1 MLDANYQSTS
11 YLGQAAAR
19 LEILVAADVIRTVAL
34 EPTFE
39 NIAAL
44 DLLVVVRTFLS
55 WSLVV
60 EIEGHWPWQQKT
72 HRRRTWRA
80 FIMTATIIEGA
91 RKRWSI
97 KPKNILADFIAAF
110 TVGVA
115 SIPDSMASALLAGI
129 NPLTGLYTM
138 MIATPIGALF
148 TSSEMMHISTT
159 SALSLGVA
167 SSLTGMSPAAKLQ
180 AVYMLALMVGVIQI
194 LLGLLKMGFLVRFV
208 PHSVMTGFL
217 NGVALLIILGQL
229 RDFTGF
235 QSQYSNRVVQAVDM
249 ALNARA
255 DHPADPDRRPDH
267 RGADR
272 WPGQDQSHQPVCLY
286 PGDDHCLA
294 ASVPAVVP
302 ECPPGG
308 DVTQVPSAL
317 PSFSLPDFSLIFQLI
332 VPAFALSVIGL
343 VQGAGISQGYPN
355 PDGKF
360 PDPSGDFFGQ
370 GAANLAA
377 SFFQGMPCG
386 GSLSGTAMVVN
397 AGARSRWANFLAGV
411 LIAITVLL
419 FANLVEL
426 IAMPALAGLLIVI
439 GFRTL
444 NFDAIRTVWQTG
456 IIPRVVMVITLV
468 GTLVMPLQFAV
479 LMGVGLSILLFTFH
493 QANRLEL
500 VELVPSEK
508 SALPIERPAPK
519 RLSDHQVTV
528 LYPYGSLFYAAAK
541 TFEEN
546 LPAAEDAKQAVVIFV
561 LRGYDKFGSTMI
573 TVLDRYN
580 QVLQANGGK
589 VMLAGISPGV
599 MQQLERTGLL
609 DRIGR
614 ENVFIVH
621 QQWGVSAY
629 EAYEAAQAWLDE
641 VKPRVPRRRNKRKQ
655 NNLPCIQKT
664 IWPVRN

>member
-1 MLDANYQSTS
+1 
-11 YLGQAAAR
+11 
-19 LEILVAADVIRTVAL
+19 
-34 EPTFE
+34 
-39 NIAAL
+39 
-44 DLLVVVRTFLS
+44 
-55 WSLVV
+55 
-60 EIEGHWPWQQKT
+60 
-72 HRRRTWRA
+72 
-80 FIMTATIIEGA
+80 MTTTIIESA

-97 KPKNILADFIAAF
+97 NPKNILTDITAAF
-110 TVGVA
+110 TVGIA

-129 NPLTGLYTM
+129 NPLAGLYTM
-138 MIATPIGALF
+138 IIATPIGALF

-159 SALSLGVA
+159 SALSLAVA
-167 SSLTGMSPAAKLQ
+167 SSLTGMPPDAKLQ

-194 LLGLLKMGFLVRFV
+194 SLGLLKMGFLVRFV

-217 NGVALLIILGQL
+217 NGVAILIILGQL

-235 QSQYSNRVVQAVDM
+235 QSQYSNRVVQAVEM
-249 ALNARA
+249 AFNVEEIILPILIVGLTTVVLIVSLERIKATSKYNFI
-255 DHPADPDRRPDH
+255 
-267 RGADR
+267 
-272 WPGQDQSHQPVCLY
+272 
-286 PGDDHCLA
+286 LA
-294 ASVPAVVP
+294 MVFASLLPFLPTFQNVPLV
-302 ECPPGG
+302 G

-317 PSFSLPDFSLIFQLI
+317 PSFSLPDFSLMFKLI

-360 PDPSGDFFGQ
+360 SDPSGDFFGQ
-370 GAANLAA
+370 GAANLAT
-377 SFFQGMPCG
+377 SFFKGMPCG
-386 GSLSGTAMVVN
+386 GSLSGTAMVAN

-419 FANLVEL
+419 FGNLVEL

-444 NFDAIRTVWQTG
+444 NFDGIRTVWQTG
-456 IIPRVVMVITLV
+456 QIPRVVMGITFV

-479 LMGVGLSILLFTFH
+479 LLGVGLSILLFTFH

-500 VELVPSEK
+500 VELIPSK
-508 SALPIERPAPK
+508 NNPLPVEQPAPK
-519 RLSDHQVTV
+519 KLSDHHVTV

-546 LPAAEDAKQAVVIFV
+546 LPAAEDAREAVVILL
-561 LRGYDKFGSTMI
+561 LRGYENFGSTMI

-580 QVLQANGGK
+580 QTLQANGGK
-589 VMLAGISPGV
+589 LMLAGLSPGV
-599 MQQLERTGLL
+599 LLQLERTGLL

-614 ENVFIVH
+614 ENVTLAKR
-621 QQWGVSAY
+621 QWGVSAY

-641 VKPRVPRRRNKRKQ
+641 VRPLAQ
-655 NNLPCIQKT
+655 NEELTEKE
-664 IWPVRN
+664 

>member
-1 MLDANYQSTS
+1 
-11 YLGQAAAR
+11 
-19 LEILVAADVIRTVAL
+19 
-34 EPTFE
+34 
-39 NIAAL
+39 
-44 DLLVVVRTFLS
+44 
-55 WSLVV
+55 
-60 EIEGHWPWQQKT
+60 
-72 HRRRTWRA
+72 
-80 FIMTATIIEGA
+80 MTATIIEGA

-97 KPKNILADFIAAF
+97 NPKNILPDFIAAF

-129 NPLTGLYTM
+129 NPLAGLYTM

-167 SSLTGMSPAAKLQ
+167 SSLTGMSPGDKLQ

-235 QSQYSNRVVQAVDM
+235 QSQYSNRVVQAVDTVLNVQQIILPM
-249 ALNARA
+249 LVIGLTTVALIVIL
-255 DHPADPDRRPDH
+255 DRIK
-267 RGADR
+267 ATS
-272 WPGQDQSHQPVCLY
+272 QFSFI
-286 PGDDHCLA
+286 LA
-294 ASVPAVVP
+294 MVFASLLPFLPWFQNVPLV
-302 ECPPGG
+302 G

-317 PSFSLPDFSLIFQLI
+317 PSFSLPDFSLMLQLI

-360 PDPSGDFFGQ
+360 ADPSGDFFGQ
-370 GAANLAA
+370 GAANLAT
-377 SFFQGMPCG
+377 SFFKGMPCG

-419 FANLVEL
+419 FANLVEMV
-426 IAMPALAGLLIVI
+426 AMPALAGLLIVI

-444 NFDAIRTVWQTG
+444 NFDGIRTVWQTG
-456 IIPRVVMVITLV
+456 MIPRVVMGITFV

-479 LMGVGLSILLFTFH
+479 LLGVGLSILLFTFH

-500 VELVPSEK
+500 VELVPSK
-508 SALPIERPAPK
+508 NNPLPVEQPAPK
-519 RLSDHQVTV
+519 KLSDHHVTV

-541 TFEEN
+541 TLEEN
-546 LPAAEDAKQAVVIFV
+546 LPAAEDAREAVVVFL
-561 LRGYDKFGSTMI
+561 LRGYENFGSTMI

-580 QVLQANGGK
+580 QVLQSNGGK
-589 VMLAGISPGV
+589 LMLAGISANV
-599 MQQLERTGLL
+599 MLQLERTGLL

-614 ENVFIVH
+614 ENVFPVH
-621 QQWGVSAY
+621 KQWGVSAY
-629 EAYEAAQAWLDE
+629 EAYDAAQAWLDT
-641 VKPRVPRRRNKRKQ
+641 VRPPAKQ
-655 NNLPCIQKT
+655 EEQAET
-664 IWPVRN
+664 

>member
-1 MLDANYQSTS
+1 
-11 YLGQAAAR
+11 
-19 LEILVAADVIRTVAL
+19 
-34 EPTFE
+34 
-39 NIAAL
+39 
-44 DLLVVVRTFLS
+44 
-55 WSLVV
+55 
-60 EIEGHWPWQQKT
+60 
-72 HRRRTWRA
+72 
-80 FIMTATIIEGA
+80 MTITIIEGA

-97 KPKNILADFIAAF
+97 NPKNILADFIAAF

-129 NPLTGLYTM
+129 NPLAGLYTM

-159 SALSLGVA
+159 SALSLAVA
-167 SSLTGMSPAAKLQ
+167 SSLTGMTPDAKLQ

-194 LLGLLKMGFLVRFV
+194 SLGLLKMGFLVRFV

-217 NGVALLIILGQL
+217 NGVAILIILGQL

-235 QSQYSNRVVQAVDM
+235 QSQYSNRVVQAVEM
-249 ALNARA
+249 AFNVEQIILPILIVGLTTVALILIF
-255 DHPADPDRRPDH
+255 DRIKVT
-267 RGADR
+267 
-272 WPGQDQSHQPVCLY
+272 SKFSFI
-286 PGDDHCLA
+286 LA
-294 ASVPAVVP
+294 MFFASLVPFLPWFRFVP
-302 ECPPGG
+302 LVG

-317 PSFSLPDFSLIFQLI
+317 PSFSLPDFSLMVQLI

-360 PDPSGDFFGQ
+360 ADPSGDFFGQ
-370 GAANLAA
+370 GAANLAT
-377 SFFQGMPCG
+377 SFFKGMPCG

-419 FANLVEL
+419 FGKLVEL

-444 NFDAIRTVWQTG
+444 NFDGIRTVWQTG
-456 IIPRVVMVITLV
+456 QIPRVVMGITFV

-479 LMGVGLSILLFTFH
+479 LLGVGLSILLFTFH

-500 VELVPSEK
+500 VELIPSK
-508 SALPIERPAPK
+508 NNPLPVEQPAPK
-519 RLSDHQVTV
+519 KLSDHHVTV

-546 LPAAEDAKQAVVIFV
+546 LPAAEDAKEAVVIF
-561 LRGYDKFGSTMI
+561 LFRGYENFGSTMI

-580 QVLQANGGK
+580 QVLQTNGGK

-599 MQQLERTGLL
+599 MLQLERTGLL

-614 ENVFIVH
+614 ENVFLVH
-621 QQWGVSAY
+621 RQWGVSAY

-641 VKPRVPRRRNKRKQ
+641 VRPPA
-655 NNLPCIQKT
+655 QKEE
-664 IWPVRN
+664 

>member
-1 MLDANYQSTS
+1 
-11 YLGQAAAR
+11 
-19 LEILVAADVIRTVAL
+19 
-34 EPTFE
+34 
-39 NIAAL
+39 
-44 DLLVVVRTFLS
+44 
-55 WSLVV
+55 
-60 EIEGHWPWQQKT
+60 
-72 HRRRTWRA
+72 
-80 FIMTATIIEGA
+80 MTKNMIEGA

-97 KPKNILADFIAAF
+97 NPKNILADFIAAF

-129 NPLTGLYTM
+129 NPLAGLYTM

-167 SSLTGMSPAAKLQ
+167 SSLIGMTPAEKLQ

-217 NGVALLIILGQL
+217 NGVALLIILGQM

-235 QSQYSNRVVQAVDM
+235 ESQYSNRVVQTVEM
-249 ALNARA
+249 AFNA
-255 DHPADPDRRPDH
+255 
-267 RGADR
+267 
-272 WPGQDQSHQPVCLY
+272 GQIIPPILIVGLTTVVLIVCLDRIKVTSRY
-286 PGDDHCLA
+286 SFILA
-294 ASVPAVVP
+294 MTFASLLPFLPWFQNVPLV
-302 ECPPGG
+302 G
-308 DVTQVPSAL
+308 DVTQVPRAL
-317 PSFSLPDFSLIFQLI
+317 PSFSLPDFSMMFKLI

-360 PDPSGDFFGQ
+360 PDPSGDFVGQ
-370 GAANLAA
+370 GAANLAT
-377 SFFQGMPCG
+377 SFFKGMPCG
-386 GSLSGTAMVVN
+386 GSLSGTAMVAN
-397 AGARSRWANFLAGV
+397 AGARSRWANFLAGI

-444 NFDAIRTVWQTG
+444 NFDGIRTVWQTG
-456 IIPRVVMVITLV
+456 LIPRVVMAITFV
-468 GTLVMPLQFAV
+468 GTLIMPLQFAV
-479 LMGVGLSILLFTFH
+479 LMGVGISILLFTFH

-500 VELVPSEK
+500 VELVPSDK
-508 SALPIERPAPK
+508 NSLPIERPTPK
-519 RLSDHQVTV
+519 RLSDHKVTV

-541 TFEEN
+541 TLEDN

-561 LRGYDKFGSTMI
+561 LRGYDEFGSTMI
-573 TVLDRYN
+573 NVLDRYN
-580 QVLQANGGK
+580 QVLQTNGGK

-599 MQQLERTGLL
+599 MLQLKRTGLL
-609 DRIGR
+609 DKIGR
-614 ENVFIVH
+614 ENVFLAH
-621 QQWGVSAY
+621 RQWGVSAY

-641 VKPRVPRRRNKRKQ
+641 VRPQ
-655 NNLPCIQKT
+655 AQQEE
-664 IWPVRN
+664 

>member
-1 MLDANYQSTS
+1 
-11 YLGQAAAR
+11 
-19 LEILVAADVIRTVAL
+19 
-34 EPTFE
+34 
-39 NIAAL
+39 
-44 DLLVVVRTFLS
+44 
-55 WSLVV
+55 
-60 EIEGHWPWQQKT
+60 
-72 HRRRTWRA
+72 
-80 FIMTATIIEGA
+80 MTATIIEGA

-97 KPKNILADFIAAF
+97 NPKNILADFIAAF

-129 NPLTGLYTM
+129 NPLAGLYTM
-138 MIATPIGALF
+138 VIATPIGALF

-159 SALSLGVA
+159 SALSLAVA
-167 SSLTGMSPAAKLQ
+167 SSLATGMSPADKLQ
-180 AVYMLALMVGVIQI
+180 AVYTLALMVGVIQI

-217 NGVALLIILGQL
+217 NGVAILIILGQL
-229 RDFTGF
+229 RDFTGY
-235 QSQYSNRVVQAVDM
+235 QSQFSNRVVQAVDM
-249 ALNARA
+249 VINVQQIILPMLVVGLTTVALIVIL
-255 DHPADPDRRPDH
+255 DRIK
-267 RGADR
+267 ATS
-272 WPGQDQSHQPVCLY
+272 QFSFI
-286 PGDDHCLA
+286 LA
-294 ASVPAVVP
+294 MIFASLLPFLPWFQNVPLV
-302 ECPPGG
+302 G

-317 PSFSLPDFSLIFQLI
+317 PSFSLPDFSMMFQLI

-377 SFFQGMPCG
+377 SFFHGMPCG

-397 AGARSRWANFLAGV
+397 SGAKSRWANFLVGV

-419 FANLVEL
+419 FASLVEL

-444 NFDAIRTVWQTG
+444 NFDGIRTVWQTG
-456 IIPRVVMVITLV
+456 TIPRVVMGITFI

-479 LMGVGLSILLFTFH
+479 LLGVGLSILLFTFH

-500 VELVPSEK
+500 VELIPSK
-508 SALPIERPAPK
+508 NSPLPVEQPAPK
-519 RLSDHQVTV
+519 KLSDHHVTV

-541 TFEEN
+541 TLEEN
-546 LPAAEDAKQAVVIFV
+546 LPAAEEAKEAVVIF
-561 LRGYDKFGSTMI
+561 LFRGYENFGSTMI

-589 VMLAGISPGV
+589 VMLAGISNGV

-614 ENVFIVH
+614 ENVFTVH
-621 QQWGVSAY
+621 KQWGVSAY
-629 EAYEAAQAWLDE
+629 EAYESAQAWLDE
-641 VKPRVPRRRNKRKQ
+641 VRPPAQ
-655 NNLPCIQKT
+655 QEEQAKT
-664 IWPVRN
+664 

>member
-1 MLDANYQSTS
+1 
-11 YLGQAAAR
+11 
-19 LEILVAADVIRTVAL
+19 
-34 EPTFE
+34 
-39 NIAAL
+39 
-44 DLLVVVRTFLS
+44 
-55 WSLVV
+55 
-60 EIEGHWPWQQKT
+60 
-72 HRRRTWRA
+72 
-80 FIMTATIIEGA
+80 MTTTIIESA

-97 KPKNILADFIAAF
+97 NPKNILTDITAAF
-110 TVGVA
+110 TVGIA

-129 NPLTGLYTM
+129 NPLAGLYTM
-138 MIATPIGALF
+138 IIATPIGALF

-159 SALSLGVA
+159 SALSLAVA
-167 SSLTGMSPAAKLQ
+167 SSLTGMPPDAKLQ

-194 LLGLLKMGFLVRFV
+194 SLGLLKMGFLVRFV

-217 NGVALLIILGQL
+217 NGVAILIILGQL

-235 QSQYSNRVVQAVDM
+235 QSQYSNRVVQAVEM
-249 ALNARA
+249 AFNAEEIILPILIIGLTTVALILILERIKA
-255 DHPADPDRRPDH
+255 T
-267 RGADR
+267 
-272 WPGQDQSHQPVCLY
+272 SKFTFI
-286 PGDDHCLA
+286 LA
-294 ASVPAVVP
+294 MVFASLLPFLPTFQNVPLV
-302 ECPPGG
+302 G

-317 PSFSLPDFSLIFQLI
+317 PSFSLPDFSLMFKLI

-360 PDPSGDFFGQ
+360 SDPSGDFFGQ
-370 GAANLAA
+370 GAANLAT
-377 SFFQGMPCG
+377 SFFKGMPCG

-419 FANLVEL
+419 FGNLVEL

-444 NFDAIRTVWQTG
+444 NFDGIRTVWQTG
-456 IIPRVVMVITLV
+456 RIPRVVMAITFV

-479 LMGVGLSILLFTFH
+479 LLGVGLSILLFTFH

-500 VELVPSEK
+500 VELVPSK
-508 SALPIERPAPK
+508 NSPLPTEQPAPK
-519 RLSDHQVTV
+519 KLSDHHVTV

-546 LPAAEDAKQAVVIFV
+546 LPAAEDAREAVVILL
-561 LRGYDKFGSTMI
+561 LRGYENFGSTMI

-580 QVLQANGGK
+580 QTLQANGGK
-589 VMLAGISPGV
+589 LMLAGLSPGV
-599 MQQLERTGLL
+599 LLQLERTGLL

-614 ENVFIVH
+614 ENVTLAKR
-621 QQWGVSAY
+621 QWGVSAY

-641 VKPRVPRRRNKRKQ
+641 VRPLAQ
-655 NNLPCIQKT
+655 NEELTEKE
-664 IWPVRN
+664 